1 MSDGVRQVGYL
12 CLERGGIILRA
23 MEAMETDFSYR
34 EITKPL
40 RPMGKATSLLL
51 EILGLLCKS
60 MVSLAFQRGCI
71 QGLKEDWQRP

>member
-1 MSDGVRQVGYL
+1 M
-12 CLERGGIILRA
+12 LRA
-23 MEAMETDFSYR
+23 LEAIRIDFSYR

-60 MVSLAFQRGCI
+60 MGPKKVGMLWREAGLSWREFLAEGQDVGSFVAE
-71 QGLKEDWQRP
+71 KV

>member
-1 MSDGVRQVGYL
+1 MGQVECLGLEKEGVLLSLSRL
-12 CLERGGIILRA
+12 STLEL
-23 MEAMETDFSYR
+23 SLSR

-60 MVSLAFQRGCI
+60 MVS
-71 QGLKEDWQRP
+71 GLFRE